1 MWQTELLWSVA
12 DFLWSCLVVAPL
24 VVIYWRGT
32 WDLLEELVSLVL
44 QENLVYIYF
53 FLGNSY
59 SFTQPI
65 LAEAALWVDLLH
77 FRNADQDYIGY
88 YKVSYWRVS

>member
-1 MWQTELLWSVA
+1 M
-12 DFLWSCLVVAPL
+12 
-24 VVIYWRGT
+24 
-32 WDLLEELVSLVL
+32 LEELVSLVL

-88 YKVSYWRVS
+88 YKDQLYGKYSAHGYSMPSLLLLEFLFGVVSGF

>member
-1 MWQTELLWSVA
+1 MECSRL
-12 DFLWSCLVVAPL
+12 PL
-24 VVIYWRGT
+24 VLPSGCSFSSYLLARNLGFVRGT
-32 WDLLEELVSLVL
+32 GKSGVARKSRLHL
-44 QENLVYIYF
+44 F

-88 YKVSYWRVS
+88 YKVSYWRVSL